1 MIPSTGTYFVRN
13 NNLFKL
19 NRIDQCIEDKND
31 IIYEVIRIIDRK
43 PLFLEDHLNRFL
55 HTFHL
60 NQEDLRKH
68 RSSMI
73 ENIRLLIEKNN
84 IAEGNI
90 RFQFNN
96 NDMQSFCTWM
106 IPHTYPST
114 DQYRKGVRINSYYA
128 ERQEPRIKARDI
140 KLRTG
145 ADQIIK
151 EQEVFEVILINSDGQ
166 ITEGSRSNIFFIKSN
181 LFITPPIS
189 LVLPG
194 ITRQKIIQLL
204 NKENDIRFEER
215 PVQIAEISSFD
226 SCFITGTSPKI
237 LPIAFVDKLS
247 MQVEHPL
254 LLKLIHL
261 YDQQITAYLKNFRW
275 E

>member
-1 MIPSTGTYFVRN
+1 MIHSAGVYFVSN
-13 NNLFKL
+13 NEFFPL

-31 IIYEVIRIIDRK
+31 IIYEVIRFIEGK

-55 HTFHL
+55 HTFHF
-60 NQEDLRKH
+60 NQEDIKKH
-68 RSSMI
+68 RSPLI
-73 ENIRLLIEKNN
+73 ENIRLLIEKNK

-96 NDMQSFCTWM
+96 NDTHSFCAWI
-106 IPHTYPST
+106 IPHRYPSV
-114 DQYRKGVRINSYYA
+114 DQYKKGVGLKSYYA

-140 KLRTG
+140 KLRDG

-151 EQEVFEVILINSDGQ
+151 EQEVYEVILINSEDQ
-166 ITEGSRSNIFFIKSN
+166 ITEGSRSNIFFIKNN
-181 LFITPPIS
+181 LFITPPLS

-204 NKENDIRFEER
+204 KDNDFKFEER
-215 PVQIAEISSFD
+215 PVQVNEINSFD
-226 SCFITGTSPKI
+226 SSFISGTSPKI
-237 LPIAFVDKLS
+237 LPVALFDKVP

-254 LLKLIHL
+254 LFKLISL
-261 YDQQITAYLKNFRW
+261 YDQQIELNLANFRW
-275 E
+275 D